1 MEVSLR
7 QNRRYNVEIKAV
19 ELGTKC
25 SVNFFADTIALFAL
39 ISKPTN
45 QPLHSNYSIQDFTVQ
60 FQNHSKSNISIPMHW
75 LELTT
80 YMVIV
85 ALCSSFVASTLNV
98 LGVFHTLA
106 MF

>member
-25 SVNFFADTIALFAL
+25 SVDIFADTIALFAL

-45 QPLHSNYSIQDFTVQ
+45 
-60 FQNHSKSNISIPMHW
+60 
-75 LELTT
+75 
-80 YMVIV
+80 
-85 ALCSSFVASTLNV
+85 
-98 LGVFHTLA
+98 HTSVTAFAKVVCMSVCLSA
-106 MF
+106 AIYK

>member
-7 QNRRYNVEIKAV
+7 QKRRYNVEIKAV

-45 QPLHSNYSIQDFTVQ
+45 HTNVTAFAKVVCIAPFTRTKPLYLKALRSGSNCVYT
-60 FQNHSKSNISIPMHW
+60 
-75 LELTT
+75 
-80 YMVIV
+80 
-85 ALCSSFVASTLNV
+85 
-98 LGVFHTLA
+98 
-106 MF
+106 